1 LRKAGCFD
9 DKRLADNC
17 FVFAMFRID
26 RKTTE
31 LDGRFVVLEA
41 GPCWDEAS
49 SCCKAWQDCEQAEGV
64 LQ

>member
-1 LRKAGCFD
+1 
-9 DKRLADNC
+9 
-17 FVFAMFRID
+17 MFRID